1 MARPR
6 EFSKD
11 EALEK
16 AMQEF
21 WAKGYRAT
29 SLSDLTRAMGLSK
42 SSFYDA
48 FGSKRALFLS
58 AIDHYNHT
66 VGAAGTAALIAE
78 AGGGRAGIAAV
89 FEHHLADMVDA
100 GERRGCFVNNSA
112 IEMAPSDDQA
122 AALVSAGLANL
133 EEAFHGAVT
142 EGQARG
148 EIASEREP
156 RALARYLA
164 SSLNGLVVLAK
175 ARPERTALDEV
186 VSLVL
191 ETLG

>member
-29 SLSDLTRAMGLSK
+29 SLNDLTRAMGLSK

-58 AIDHYNHT
+58 AIDHYNRT
-66 VGAAGTAALIAE
+66 VTAGSTAALIAE
-78 AGGGRAGIAAV
+78 AGGGRAGITAV
-89 FEHHLADMVDA
+89 FERHLAEMVDA
-100 GERRGCFVNNSA
+100 GERRGCFVNNCA
-112 IEMAPSDDQA
+112 IEMAPNDDQA
-122 AALVSAGLANL
+122 AALVGAGFADL

-148 EIASEREP
+148 EIAPERDP

-191 ETLG
+191 ENLG

>member
-6 EFSKD
+6 EFSKH

-16 AMQEF
+16 AMQVF

-29 SLSDLTRAMGLSK
+29 SLSDLIHAMGLSK
-42 SSFYDA
+42 SSFYDT

-58 AIDHYNHT
+58 AIDLYNHT
-66 VGAAGTAALIAE
+66 IAAGSIAALITA

-89 FEHHLADMVDA
+89 FERYLADMVDA

-122 AALVSAGLANL
+122 AALVGAGLANL
-133 EEAFHGAVT
+133 EEAFHSAVT
-142 EGQARG
+142 EAQARG
-148 EIASEREP
+148 EIAPEREP

-164 SSLNGLVVLAK
+164 ANLNGLLVLAK
-175 ARPERTALDEV
+175 ARPERSALDEV

>member
-6 EFSKD
+6 EFSKN

-16 AMQEF
+16 AMQVF

-29 SLSDLTRAMGLSK
+29 SLSDLIHAMGLSK

-66 VGAAGTAALIAE
+66 VAAGSIAALIAE

-89 FEHHLADMVDA
+89 FERYLADMVDA

-122 AALVSAGLANL
+122 AALVGAGLANL

-142 EGQARG
+142 KGQARG
-148 EIASEREP
+148 EIAPEREP

-164 SSLNGLVVLAK
+164 SSLNGLLVLAK
-175 ARPERTALDEV
+175 VRPERTTLDEV